1 MYLLKEK
8 RGKYY
13 NFISNA
19 FIVFIG
25 LSIQPFIFTVN
36 WTILWTRIYQ
46 LKRF

>member
-1 MYLLKEK
+1 MYLLKEKRGKYYKK

-36 WTILWTRIYQ
+36 
-46 LKRF
+46 